1 MSKFSSPFLMKSP
14 LNGIGDA
21 ISVASNF
28 LKGAGGVAASML
40 STTSAQAGQS
50 VKSQADFN
58 KQYPANE
65 GVENDGG
72 ELPNKKTKNKSSV
85 AKMTSPLK
93 VDTCWDGY
101 TAEGKK
107 DSPSGRKTAG
117 GNIVKVNNC
126 VKSQ

>member
-1 MSKFSSPFLMKSP
+1 MTKFSSPFLMKSP
-14 LNGIGDA
+14 LR
-21 ISVASNF
+21 
-28 LKGAGGVAASML
+28 
-40 STTSAQAGQS
+40 
-50 VKSQADFN
+50 
-58 KQYPANE
+58 
-65 GVENDGG
+65 
-72 ELPNKKTKNKSSV
+72 
-85 AKMTSPLK
+85 